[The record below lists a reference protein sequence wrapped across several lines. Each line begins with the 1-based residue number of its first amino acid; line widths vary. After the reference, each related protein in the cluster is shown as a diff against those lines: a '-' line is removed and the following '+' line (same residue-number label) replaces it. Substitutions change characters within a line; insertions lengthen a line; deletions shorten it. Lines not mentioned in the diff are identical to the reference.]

1 MFKFGKNWE
10 NYSDK
15 INKKNIIDSLN
26 DLKFLLRKIPFK
38 KGFSFIDIGC
48 GSGVHSIAASKL
60 GFKVTSTDRDK
71 ICVKTTKRNY
81 LKFHNFANNRVFQDN
96 ILNSKITKKFDIVY
110 SWGVLHHTGNLTKAL
125 NQIKKL
131 VKKDGYLII
140 SLYKKT
146 ESDKMWFYIK
156 KKYNQKIFFRF
167 IINLFFI
174 PFYYYISKK
183 KRFYRR
189 GQDWYHDA
197 IDWLGGFP
205 YETIDP
211 DKMKYYFKDLK
222 LIFVSRKKPMKYKGF
237 FGSECA
243 EYIFKKNR

>member
-15 INKKNIIDSLN
+15 INRKNIMDSLN

-146 ESDKMWFYIK
+146 ESDKMWF
-156 KKYNQKIFFRF
+156 
-167 IINLFFI
+167 
-174 PFYYYISKK
+174 
-183 KRFYRR
+183 
-189 GQDWYHDA
+189 
-197 IDWLGGFP
+197 
-205 YETIDP
+205 
-211 DKMKYYFKDLK
+211 
-222 LIFVSRKKPMKYKGF
+222 
-237 FGSECA
+237 
-243 EYIFKKNR
+243 